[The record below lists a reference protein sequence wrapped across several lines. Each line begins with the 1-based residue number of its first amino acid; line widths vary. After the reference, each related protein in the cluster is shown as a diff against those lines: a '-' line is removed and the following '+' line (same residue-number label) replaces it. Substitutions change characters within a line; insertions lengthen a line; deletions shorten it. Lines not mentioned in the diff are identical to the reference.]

1 MRPVDLRRLQTAMA
15 RKLTLGQAVELP
27 ADEADYLASIPEA
40 ALDAFSST
48 LFRKR
53 LNAIRKLLPLS
64 AKQETFHRL
73 FRDWVAHHPP
83 DEYRK
88 EAQKFAFS
96 MQNNAF
102 LTLFEREIYRFEATG
117 WDCVLKRRFR
127 AGLFRVRILSGGP
140 GYTLAVWTRPGDRR
154 PWLREF

>member
-1 MRPVDLRRLQTAMA
+1 MDLTRLQTAMA
-15 RKLTLGQAVELP
+15 RKLVLGEAVELP
-27 ADEADYLASIPEA
+27 ADEADYLASIPESD
-40 ALDAFSST
+40 LNAFAST

-64 AKQETFHRL
+64 AKHEAFNSC
-73 FRDWVAHHPP
+73 FRDWVAQNPP

-88 EAQKFAFS
+88 EAQNFAFS

-102 LTLFEREIYRFEATG
+102 LDVLTREIYRFEATG
-117 WDCVLKRRFR
+117 WDCVLNRRFR
-127 AGLFRVRILSGGP
+127 AGLFRVRILSGAP

-154 PWLREF
+154 PWFREF